1 MRLLT
6 ALAAASFAALVLT
19 LAGPADAAWTGG
31 GSGQSASLSMV
42 MPTGS
47 KPAAS
52 VSGSDVS
59 LRWAAALLPGGSAVA
74 GYLIRRYDING
85 NAVTVLASC
94 AGTITTTTCTEHNVP
109 AGTWTYTDTPL
120 QNNWTGAASP
130 TSTAVVVGG

>member
-6 ALAAASFAALVLT
+6 PLAASAFAALVLT
-19 LAGPADAAWTGG
+19 TGGPADAAWS
-31 GSGQSASLSMV
+31 GSGTGQAESLAMV

-52 VSGSDVS
+52 VTGSDVS
-59 LRWAAALLPGGSAVA
+59 LRWAAAQLPGGTAVA

-85 NAVTVLASC
+85 NAVTVQASC

-120 QNNWTGAASP
+120 QNNWTGPASP
-130 TSTAVVVGG
+130 ASAAVVVGG